1 MAEEKPA
8 IGQSAAA
15 KPTDEQYRFARLV
28 TAFELTNTHFAA
40 ERILPASPEGVE
52 KLRENATKVSR
63 YLADQMLT
71 EVKVGAEWEVSI
83 IRPADQ
89 NRKSLTEFEKQA
101 VEKIR
106 QGAEEVGERTP
117 SGTVCYVR
125 SFRMQEK
132 CAECHQPP
140 AKTEGLPPGVL
151 AMKVGDVIATYSL
164 EIAFKDLPVTEPA
177 GRAVDKK

>member
-1 MAEEKPA
+1 MLLKNGSLENRAARLWTVWIILVALMVAPVVAAVSLVPRAVAEEKPA

-40 ERILPASPEGVE
+40 DRILLASPEGVE

-106 QGAEEVGERTP
+106 QGPRGRRTDSIGNSLLRSAISYAREV
-117 SGTVCYVR
+117 C
-125 SFRMQEK
+125 
-132 CAECHQPP
+132 
-140 AKTEGLPPGVL
+140 
-151 AMKVGDVIATYSL
+151 
-164 EIAFKDLPVTEPA
+164 
-177 GRAVDKK
+177 